1 MVRHPAVYT
10 DTFIPIFA
18 QLLAGRGC
26 VLDPFAGTGK
36 LALIKR
42 HGFTGRVVC
51 NEIECEWAEASP
63 YDVDEWHIGDA
74 EHMAWA
80 ADGEFDAICTSPAYG
95 NRVADHH
102 EARDGS
108 KRITYRHCL
117 GRALSD
123 GNTGAMQWGEA
134 YRQKHIAVYRE
145 CRRVLAP
152 EGLMIVN
159 VSDHIRKGGRVY
171 VAAWHR
177 GTVEGLG
184 LRLIEELEIET
195 PRMRMGRNGD
205 RRVGSE
211 SILIFEKAASL
222 LRLDGAR

>member
-18 QLLAGRGC
+18 QLLAGREC

-42 HGFTGRVVC
+42 HGFAGRVVC
-51 NEIECEWAEASP
+51 NEIEPEWAESSLYA
-63 YDVDEWHIGDA
+63 VDEWHIGDA
-74 EHMAWA
+74 EHMTWA
-80 ADGEFDAICTSPAYG
+80 ADGGFDAICTSPTYS
-95 NRVADHH
+95 NRMADHH

-108 KRITYRHCL
+108 RRITYRHYL
-117 GRALSD
+117 GRALST

-134 YRQKHIAVYRE
+134 YREKHIAAYRE

-152 EGLMIVN
+152 GGLMIVN
-159 VSDHIRKGGRVY
+159 VSDHIRKGKRVY
-171 VAAWHR
+171 VSVWHR
-177 GTVEGLG
+177 GTLEGLG
-184 LRLIEELEIET
+184 LRLIVELEIET
-195 PRMRMGRNGD
+195 PRMRLGRNSD

-211 SILIFEKAASL
+211 SILIFENAL
-222 LRLDGAR
+222 LAQEGERNG